1 MLSFTLNNEP
11 VEVDGIKPDTTILE
25 LLRTKL
31 GRSGTKE
38 GCGSGDC
45 GACTV
50 VLASET
56 GFRTIN
62 SCISLASQ
70 LQGQH
75 LITVEG
81 LQSADGSLHPV
92 QQAMVE
98 HHGSQCGFCT
108 PGFVMSLF
116 ALYQQRLEE
125 HSQPIT
131 RAEVAQALAGNLC
144 RCTGYEP
151 IIQAAMQACNA
162 PEKDPQA
169 QVFEAP
175 APNRSRA
182 QVDGYWQPESRDQL
196 RTICQ
201 AHPEARFVA
210 GATDLGVE
218 ITQRLQPVPALIDLT
233 AVKELGQWHQ
243 DAHALTVGAAVR
255 LSQLHT
261 LMLVEWPEL
270 AELFERLG
278 STPIRHQGTLGGNLG
293 TASPIGDC
301 APWLMALGA
310 SVVVSDG
317 DRSFSYLVNDFFTGY
332 RQTRLEAGQ
341 WIDHVVIPRRRP
353 DQWFRTYKI
362 SKRFDDDIS
371 TVCISWLIELD
382 DGKVATARCG
392 LGGVAAT
399 PVLVDLS
406 PQLAGCIWQQRDTL
420 EQIQQTWPANVA
432 PMSDV
437 RASADYRLALLP
449 ALTERFWLETTTAV
463 VTRVLNHA

>member
-1 MLSFTLNNEP
+1 MLSFTLNNKL
-11 VEVDGIKPDTTILE
+11 VEIDGVKPDTTILE

-31 GRSGTKE
+31 GQTGAKE

-50 VLASET
+50 VLASES

-62 SCISLASQ
+62 SCISLAAQ
-70 LQGQH
+70 LQGRH

-81 LQSADGSLHPV
+81 LQAADGTLHPV

-116 ALYQQRLEE
+116 ALYQQRREA
-125 HSQPIT
+125 HSDPIT
-131 RAEVAQALAGNLC
+131 RADVEQALAGNLC

-151 IIQAAMQACNA
+151 IIQAAMHACDA
-162 PEKDPQA
+162 PGHDIEA
-169 QVFEAP
+169 QVFETP
-175 APNRSRA
+175 ASNQRKS

-196 RTICQ
+196 RAISQ
-201 AHPEARFVA
+201 AYPEARFVA

-218 ITQRLQPVPALIDLT
+218 ITQRLLPVPALIDLT
-233 AVKELGQWHQ
+233 EVKELGQWHQ
-243 DAHALTVGAAVR
+243 DEHALTVGAAVR
-255 LSQLHT
+255 LSQLHN
-261 LMLVEWPEL
+261 LMLPEWPEL

-278 STPIRHQGTLGGNLG
+278 STPIRHQGTIGGNLG

-310 SVVVSDG
+310 SVVVSNG
-317 DRSFSYLVNDFFTGY
+317 DRTFGYSVNDFFTGY

-353 DQWFRTYKI
+353 GQLFRTYKI

-371 TVCISWLIELD
+371 TVCVSWLVELD
-382 DGKVATARCG
+382 DGRIVTARCG

-399 PVLVDLS
+399 PVLMDLS
-406 PQLAGCIWQQRDTL
+406 QQLAGYEWQQRDTL
-420 EQIQQTWPANVA
+420 EQIKQALSANVS

-463 VTRVLNHA
+463 VTRVINHA